1 MWGKIPDNG
10 IIIGPYGGIGY
21 IQRDD
26 LKHVAVTC
34 VGLFR
39 WLRNLWSKEQGTR
52 EVSLNDT

>member
-21 IQRDD
+21 IQRDGVN
-26 LKHVAVTC
+26 HVLVTC

-39 WLRNLWSKEQGTR
+39 WIRNLWSKEQSNG
-52 EVSLNDT
+52 